1 MRSILKIYLFDFF
14 RTSRGISPARPEQ
27 AGKKEKGFRSTSP
40 QGIFARLLSC
50 EAGLRISARRLRRRA
65 VKSQR
70 RDFPE
75 KRFGFYPRDT
85 AVSF

>member
-1 MRSILKIYLFDFF
+1 VLRAE
-14 RTSRGISPARPEQ
+14 ISPGSPKLV
-27 AGKKEKGFRSTSP
+27 GKKEKGFRSTSP

-65 VKSQR
+65 VKIIKIQR

>member
-1 MRSILKIYLFDFF
+1 VLRAE
-14 RTSRGISPARPEQ
+14 ISPGSPKLV
-27 AGKKEKGFRSTSP
+27 GKKEKGFRSTSP

-70 RDFPE
+70 PDFPE
-75 KRFGFYPRDT
+75 KKFGFYPRDT